1 MNPEDEK
8 LTPEE
13 KFNRDID
20 QVLNIVQKNYEEK
33 RQQRMTDEMLR
44 MFNNTKTKSVK
55 SPQRRTTPQ
64 KYQPK
69 KKKVSVDFIRGSI
82 IAIAASAVLIGS
94 IGLGLNGMKNTN
106 ARIDFTDE
114 ISEHVRDNVI
124 YTEQLDSSGRA
135 KTWYYDDVGE
145 IARETLEENQNVDI
159 DTRIYGT
166 YMGLQ
171 SYQRDEYMN
180 RVMRNLQ
187 RIVEENPLDYDEE
200 TVRACN
206 HTTFTD
212 YLADLNMDKETYIE
226 KMQEIATAYGRE
238 DFDRVAELLEDFR
251 GGQR

>member
-44 MFNNTKTKSVK
+44 MFNNTKSKSVK
-55 SPQRRTTPQ
+55 SPQRRTIPQ

-106 ARIDFTDE
+106 ARIW
-114 ISEHVRDNVI
+114 I
-124 YTEQLDSSGRA
+124 YS
-135 KTWYYDDVGE
+135 K
-145 IARETLEENQNVDI
+145 
-159 DTRIYGT
+159 
-166 YMGLQ
+166 
-171 SYQRDEYMN
+171 
-180 RVMRNLQ
+180 
-187 RIVEENPLDYDEE
+187 
-200 TVRACN
+200 
-206 HTTFTD
+206 
-212 YLADLNMDKETYIE
+212 
-226 KMQEIATAYGRE
+226 
-238 DFDRVAELLEDFR
+238 
-251 GGQR
+251 